1 MAEAVGLVGSIAGLA
16 SLALRI
22 VSALYKYGG
31 DVNSAPARSEE
42 LRKELSE
49 LQTLCKVVEDS
60 VRVTTDGLP
69 EVLEGQI
76 KEFKTTLETMLKRAG
91 RGKTTGLRRLK
102 WPFDKAANAEYIA
115 KIERFK
121 ATLNLIMHMDHSYPQ
136 LLGLLLTYTVP
147 YCIILNLMFLNSTRG
162 WAV

>member
-16 SLALRI
+16 NLALSI

-31 DVNSAPARSEE
+31 DVKSAPARSEE
-42 LRKELSE
+42 LWKELSE
-49 LQTLCKVVEDS
+49 LQTLCKVVKDS
-60 VRVTTDGLP
+60 ARVNTDGLP

-76 KEFKTTLETMLKRAG
+76 KEFKKTLETMLKRAG
-91 RGKTTGLRRLK
+91 RENTTGLRRLK

-121 ATLNLIMHMDHSYPQ
+121 ATLSLIMNMDHSYPQ

-147 YCIILNLMFLNSTRG
+147 YCIISNLMFLNSRRG
-162 WAV
+162 